1 MNVRRMRTAII
12 EFMAFLSMIGG
23 IFTGEYFIKNYIE
36 ENESFETDKPIIYG
50 LVHLRKYHNYGA
62 ALDSGSKKP
71 KLICALSV
79 FLTVLATGL
88 FVMSFGQKGTGLMKF
103 GLSLLLGGAYSNTY
117 DRIKRHY
124 VVDYISFPVK
134 NKFLR
139 NIIFNL
145 SDFCIMIG
153 AFTWAITYGK

>member
-1 MNVRRMRTAII
+1 MKNNLI
-12 EFMAFLSMIGG
+12 ELSAFLSIIIT

-36 ENESFETDKPIIYG
+36 ESENFETDKPIIFG

-62 ALDSGSKKP
+62 ALDTGNKRP
-71 KLICALSV
+71 KLICALSI
-79 FLTVLATGL
+79 FLTILATGV
-88 FVMSFGQKGTGLMKF
+88 FVGSLGQKGAGIMKA

-134 NKFLR
+134 NKWLR
-139 NIIFNL
+139 NIVFNL
-145 SDFCIMIG
+145 SDFCILIG
-153 AFTWAITYGK
+153 AVVWTYAVG

>member
-1 MNVRRMRTAII
+1 MKNNLI
-12 EFMAFLSMIGG
+12 ELSAFLSIIIT

-36 ENESFETDKPIIYG
+36 ENESFETDKPIIFG

-62 ALDSGSKKP
+62 ALDTGNKKP
-71 KLICALSV
+71 KLICALSI
-79 FLTVLATGL
+79 FLTILATGV
-88 FVMSFGQKGTGLMKF
+88 FVGSLGQKGAGIMKT

-134 NKFLR
+134 NKWLR
-139 NIIFNL
+139 NIVFNL
-145 SDFCIMIG
+145 SDFCILIG
-153 AFTWAITYGK
+153 AVAWTYAVG

>member
-1 MNVRRMRTAII
+1 MRTAIL
-12 EFMAFLSMIGG
+12 EFTAFLSMIVG

-36 ENESFETDKPIIYG
+36 ESESFETDKPIIYG
-50 LVHLRKYHNYGA
+50 LVHLRKYHNFDA
-62 ALDSGSKKP
+62 AFDSGRQKP
-71 KLICALSV
+71 KLICALSI
-79 FLTVLATGL
+79 FLTVLASGL
-88 FVMSFGQKGTGLMKF
+88 FIISLGQKGSELMKF

-134 NKFLR
+134 NKYLR
-139 NIIFNL
+139 NLIFNL

-153 AFTWAITYGK
+153 AIVWTFTYSAQ